1 MVTTMQ
7 SDSIRRSP
15 LSNAREILRGVR
27 ILSAGKR
34 RRVMSKGMAVVEFA
48 LILVFLL
55 KDELH

>member
-1 MVTTMQ
+1 MQ

-48 LILVFLL
+48 LILVSLL
-55 KDELH
+55 NDEQH